1 MNYKVD
7 KNKVMSIE
15 EVTEVLHELWR
26 KGKRSPNTRL
36 NEIVFR
42 LATVCG
48 LRASEIGEL
57 QIRDVRL
64 DDSGRAPYIYVRNG
78 KGGKSRDVT
87 IPDNK
92 TIQVFTQYLAQMGK
106 VKPTTCFVRKLNGKC
121 FDRNELAK
129 RFKSAIKCLPARRI
143 NELSIHSGRHTAAT
157 QLLRTG
163 ADISQV
169 RDLLGHSNISVTDMY
184 SHAAE
189 IKAMDMYTKEDIEK
203 AEKTAKENPVIQH
216 AKDLLSDYALD
227 EGDVIKILQ
236 LLNKNK
242 QSSKV

>member
-1 MNYKVD
+1 MAYKVN

-15 EVTEVLHELWR
+15 EVTEVLHELRR

-48 LRASEIGEL
+48 LRASEIGDL
-57 QIRDVRL
+57 QVRDVRL
-64 DDSGRAPYIYVRNG
+64 DDSGRAPYIHVRNG
-78 KGGKSRDVT
+78 KGGKSGDVT
-87 IPDNK
+87 IPDSK
-92 TIQVFTQYLAQMGK
+92 TIQVFTQYLAEMGK

-129 RFKSAIKCLPARRI
+129 RFKSAIKCLKERRQS
-143 NELSIHSGRHTAAT
+143 ELSIHSGRHTAAT

-163 ADISQV
+163 ADIAQV
-169 RDLLGHSNISVTDMY
+169 RDFLRHSSIKVTDMY
-184 SHAAE
+184 AHAEE
-189 IKAMDMYTKEDIEK
+189 IKAMPMYSKEDVEK
-203 AEKTAKENPVIQH
+203 AEETAKENPFMQNL
-216 AKDLLSDYALD
+216 KGLLSDYALD
-227 EGDVIKILQ
+227 EGDAIKILE